1 MMTSACRRP
10 GHRLTEPPPHD
21 WVLGR
26 RFPNGHQKATNYF
39 SRHNIINPM
48 GLGAATSFRWLF
60 GSLWP
65 LGSAC
70 AYRNG
75 PAAASTRFGRLF
87 VLASARPGR
96 RPPGRPNRAP
106 AALRSVPALGPACAS
121 RRPPLGARQPASRH
135 QGTGE
140 RLAGERRA
148 FTRFAR
154 RAARPFGPS

>member
-1 MMTSACRRP
+1 
-10 GHRLTEPPPHD
+10 
-21 WVLGR
+21 
-26 RFPNGHQKATNYF
+26 
-39 SRHNIINPM
+39 M

-121 RRPPLGARQPASRH
+121 RRPSVRYYDVSAGLKARLQSSTGNRNPRFIQAGALLPDLSPGSPSA
-135 QGTGE
+135 
-140 RLAGERRA
+140 RLTPVPHFYSGVISKGVSAYNMD
-148 FTRFAR
+148 
-154 RAARPFGPS
+154 